1 VNDTLLIIF
10 IKSEKKGL
18 VMKIFSLFV
27 FDTIVDKKYETI
39 FSYNKD
45 FLTFE
50 KRVNNSSSKKV

>member
-1 VNDTLLIIF
+1 
-10 IKSEKKGL
+10 
-18 VMKIFSLFV
+18 MKIFSLFV